1 MNRPE
6 TITDQSIADVLRA
19 VAGWGLSLG
28 GAALVAGLV
37 LSFLGHTGLAHHFL
51 IGGLATLVS
60 LPIVNV
66 IVAVVEELRRR
77 EWLFF
82 SVAAAA
88 LLILLYNAR
97 HLVRVIAGA

>member
-1 MNRPE
+1 MSEPE

-28 GAALVAGLV
+28 GAALLAGLT
-37 LSFLGHTGLAHHFL
+37 LSFLGQTEYARHFL
-51 IGGLATLVS
+51 IGGLATLIC

-82 SVAAAA
+82 AVAAAA

-97 HLVRVIAGA
+97 HLARVIAGA